1 MDDFFTLK
9 YKQDHVIRSFCS
21 NGIIYACLRD
31 VLKTLSVENQKI
43 KDGNSKSMLTLLQ
56 AQLKVLDRDKHKNFM
71 LKHPETGEDHYEI
84 CVTEP
89 GLYRVLSRDTSE
101 AGKAFQRWI
110 FHDVIPSIREH
121 KQYPPPAKDNTPA
134 TSTNFASMDV
144 TDTSLQMIA
153 HLANGLIETRK
164 EIANVRADA
173 EQFKSETKA
182 RLENLEDKDKT
193 YGLVCMD
200 EFIND
205 NPEIKVSRDRFLSAC
220 ANYKFKTNGRHEI
233 VSTPSK
239 EDRHFFDIITLSMA
253 KIS

>member
-9 YKQDHVIRSFCS
+9 YKHDHVIRSFYA

-43 KDGNSKSMLTLLQ
+43 KESNSKSMLTLLQ
-56 AQLKVLDRDKHKNFM
+56 AQRELLDDDEHKNFI
-71 LKHPETGEDHYEI
+71 LKHPETGEERSET

-110 FHDVIPSIREH
+110 FHEVIPSIREH
-121 KQYPPPAKDNTPA
+121 KQYPPPVKNTTPA
-134 TSTNFASMDV
+134 ASADFANMDV

-153 HLANGLIETRK
+153 HLASGLIETRK
-164 EIANVRADA
+164 EIANVKADA
-173 EQFKSETKA
+173 EKFKSETKA

-200 EFIND
+200 EFISN

-220 ANYKFKTNGRHEI
+220 ANYKLKTNGKHVV
-233 VSTPSK
+233 VSSPRQ
-239 EDRHFFDIITLSMA
+239 EDRHFFDIVTLSIA
-253 KIS
+253 KTS

>member
-9 YKQDHVIRSFCS
+9 YKQDHVIRSFYS
-21 NGIIYACLRD
+21 DGIIYACLRD

-43 KDGNSKSMLTLLQ
+43 KESNSKSMLTLLK
-56 AQLKVLDRDKHKNFM
+56 AQLQVLDRDEHKTFI
-71 LKHPETGEDHYEI
+71 LEHPDTGERREEI

-121 KQYPPPAKDNTPA
+121 KQYPPPAPNSTPA
-134 TSTNFASMDV
+134 TGTDFANMDV

-164 EIANVRADA
+164 EIASFKADT
-173 EQFKSETKA
+173 EQFKSETQN

-200 EFIND
+200 EFMSD

-220 ANYKFKTNGRHEI
+220 ANYKLKTNGRHEI
-233 VSTPSK
+233 ISAPTK
-239 EDRHFFDIITLSMA
+239 EDRHFFDIVTLSIA
-253 KIS
+253 KTS